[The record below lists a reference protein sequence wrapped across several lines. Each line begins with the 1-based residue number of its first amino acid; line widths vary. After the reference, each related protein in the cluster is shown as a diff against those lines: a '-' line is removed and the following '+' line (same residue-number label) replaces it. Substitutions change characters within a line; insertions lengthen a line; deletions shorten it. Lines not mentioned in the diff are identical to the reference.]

1 MTTAIIGV
9 GKIGSAVA
17 GDLVQG
23 GERVVLAARDGSH
36 AEALAKNLGD
46 LAAAASVRDAID
58 AADMAVLAVW
68 LDQGRKLVPTV
79 ADLLDGKVVVDPS
92 NPIGFGEDGQPVR
105 TLPEGVSGGSVVA
118 GLLPPGAH
126 YVKAFGT
133 LDGASLASHAFRAPH
148 RVVLFY
154 ATDDDVAA
162 AAAEARITAAGFQPV
177 KAGGVADAARLE
189 VPGGDLHQNGGLN
202 GRVLDLDQARTAV
215 AAGSRGGQ

>member
-58 AADMAVLAVW
+58 AADVAVQAVW

-92 NPIGFGEDGQPVR
+92 NPIGFGADGQPIR

-177 KAGGVADAARLE
+177 RAGGVADAARLE

-202 GRVLDLDQARTAV
+202 GRLLDADEARAAV
-215 AAGSRGGQ
+215 AAPAEAD